1 MSTRLA
7 LSRPQ
12 RVIRLMQPTDLA
24 AVMQVQAACYATGL
38 HEAAAVIAA
47 RLAVSPQTAWVFEDA
62 QGIGGYLVAYR
73 SEIGAVAPF
82 DQVFVPVEQGACLY
96 VHDVA
101 VSPRLA
107 GQRVAQ
113 QVLAQAQCAA
123 MAQGMCGSG
132 LVSVQ
137 GSQAFWQ
144 RLGYQVLSPL
154 HMRLDARTA
163 LQSYGVG
170 AVYMTQ
176 IWGCDNTVL

>member
-1 MSTRLA
+1 MSTLLA

-38 HEAAAVIAA
+38 HEAATVVAA
-47 RLAVSPQTAWVFEDA
+47 RLAASPQTAWVVEDA
-62 QGIGGYLVAYR
+62 QGIGAYLVAYR
-73 SEIGAVAPF
+73 SEIGVITPF

-96 VHDVA
+96 VHDLA
-101 VSPRLA
+101 VSPHLA

-137 GSQAFWQ
+137 GSQGFWQ
-144 RLGYQVLSPL
+144 RLGYEVLSPL
-154 HMRLDARTA
+154 HMCFDAQTA
-163 LQSYGVG
+163 LQSYGVD

-176 IWGCDNTVL
+176 KWRCDHTVS